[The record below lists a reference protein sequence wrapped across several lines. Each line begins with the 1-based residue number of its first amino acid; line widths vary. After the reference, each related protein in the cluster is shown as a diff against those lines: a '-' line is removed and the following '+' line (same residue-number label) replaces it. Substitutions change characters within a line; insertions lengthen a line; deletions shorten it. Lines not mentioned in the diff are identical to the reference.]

1 MPYFSSNVNIIT
13 VIDAIEINGV
23 AKKMSIK
30 PFGYTTDSTI
40 IISHADIL
48 QIIQFTEN
56 THLTEFA
63 NTCQEKETK
72 IFSLCFQGTKEFPH
86 FFSKFILQFRQMVI
100 V

>member
-1 MPYFSSNVNIIT
+1 MGASLLIGFIISLRHHFNISFQLCT
-13 VIDAIEINGV
+13 QF
-23 AKKMSIK
+23 

-72 IFSLCFQGTKEFPH
+72 IFSLRFQGTKEFPH
-86 FFSKFILQFRQMVI
+86 FFSKFILQFRQMVT